1 MPMAQKLNIAI
12 EEKIIIQLPD
22 LSTAGYSWEI
32 SGKFED
38 IVSVEKMTKEK
49 SERTKTVGG
58 QKDISFQI
66 TGLQKG
72 KALLLFQQKRNWEDK
87 VKADKEYEIT
97 VT

>member
-1 MPMAQKLNIAI
+1 MIQKISI
-12 EEKIIIQLPD
+12 ETGEKTIIQLPD

-58 QKDISFQI
+58 QKDIAFEI

-72 KALLLFQQKRNWEDK
+72 KALLRFQQKRNWEDK